1 MAYSKVLFFYILVIF
16 LYFATI
22 KAQNSPFFLKRNCSP
37 KVTTTNSLFQSNLMT
52 LLSSLSSKA
61 TGNIEFYNFTVT
73 GINPSDSV
81 YGLFMCR
88 GDVPSMV
95 CHECIDDAIKQLSS
109 LCSFSKQ
116 AVIWYNECMLRYSDY
131 YFFSTADK
139 SGFSLTNT
147 ADVSNTKAFIRLLL
161 PFMNQ
166 TADEAARPLSGVK
179 NKKFATTETR
189 VSESETLYCLAQ
201 CTPDL
206 SPNDCRTCL
215 NSAIEELPLCCNGK
229 VGGRYLYPSCNV
241 RYELYPFYRSNDVTS
256 PNDLAPQ
263 TNGSKLDDRFSQ
275 DPFYLSYNCSSN
287 QNTISSKNFKLLLT
301 DLSSNAA
308 RGLKFHT
315 SNVVDTVYG
324 LFMCRGDLQTHLCAA
339 CVINATDQ
347 IYSKC
352 LSSPEGI
359 IWYSHCL
366 VRYSSQYVTHNM
378 ETRPMYRDINITNHS
393 IPDQNLF
400 TSTLSNQL
408 SELANKTGN
417 NDVKYMTN
425 SLKLNDKQTLYTLEQ
440 CSPNLSNQECISC
453 LNDVISRAIPW
464 SFLGSVGGRIIYPS
478 CNLRFELFQFYMEA
492 GDEDQPPGIPSPLSR
507 NTEKRTIIFIV
518 VSIIILVILFSIG
531 YYFLKR
537 RGRKSRRTILRENFG
552 EESATLEPLQ
562 FDWMVI
568 EAATNNFSIDNY
580 IGKGGF
586 GEVYKGILF
595 DGREVAIKRLSER
608 SKQGIEEFKNEVLL
622 IAKLQHRNLV
632 TFIGFCLEQH
642 EKILIYEFVPNKSLD
657 YFLFDSQQQKLLTW
671 IERFNIIG
679 GIARGILYLHEHSR
693 LKVIHRDLKPSNILL
708 DENMIPKIS
717 DFGLARIVEIS
728 QDERSTKRIVG
739 TYGYISPEYAMLGQ
753 FSEKSDVYSFGVMI
767 LEIVAGK
774 KNISS
779 SAPQSVVD
787 GLLNYVWRQWMDE
800 TPLSIL
806 DPNIKGDY
814 SKSEVIKCIQIGLL
828 CVQHDPDAR
837 PSMVTIVSYLSSY
850 SIELPAPHEPAFF
863 LRSKTYSKAL
873 IQESS
878 STQSANAYTSSLLS
892 TNEMSASIFLPR

>member
-1 MAYSKVLFFYILVIF
+1 
-16 LYFATI
+16 
-22 KAQNSPFFLKRNCSP
+22 
-37 KVTTTNSLFQSNLMT
+37 MT

-537 RGRKSRRTILRENFG
+537 RGRKSRRTILREN
-552 EESATLEPLQ
+552 
-562 FDWMVI
+562 
-568 EAATNNFSIDNY
+568 Y
-580 IGKGGF
+580 
-586 GEVYKGILF
+586 
-595 DGREVAIKRLSER
+595 
-608 SKQGIEEFKNEVLL
+608 
-622 IAKLQHRNLV
+622 
-632 TFIGFCLEQH
+632 
-642 EKILIYEFVPNKSLD
+642 
-657 YFLFDSQQQKLLTW
+657 SQQQKLLTW

>member
-1 MAYSKVLFFYILVIF
+1 MASKLLFFYILVCF

-22 KAQNSPFFLKRNCSP
+22 KAQNSPFFLQRNCYNDL
-37 KVTTTNSLFQSNLMT
+37 TTTHSVFQNNLMS

-61 TGNIEFYNFTVT
+61 TGNTEFYNTTVT
-73 GINPSDSV
+73 ALNPSDSV

-95 CHECIDDAIKQLSS
+95 CHECINDAIQQLSS
-109 LCSFSKQ
+109 YCSFSKQ

-131 YFFSTADK
+131 NFFSTVDK
-139 SGFSLTNT
+139 SGFSFTNT
-147 ADVSNTKAFIRLLL
+147 ANVSNTTTFIPLLL
-161 PFMNQ
+161 SFMNQ

-179 NKKFATTETR
+179 IKKFATNETR
-189 VSESETLYCLAQ
+189 VSEFETLYCLAQ
-201 CTPDL
+201 CTQDL
-206 SPNDCRTCL
+206 SPDDCRACL
-215 NSAIEELPLCCNGK
+215 SSAIKELPLCCNGK

-241 RYELYPFYRSNDVTS
+241 RYELYPFYRSIDVTS
-256 PNDLAPQ
+256 PNELAPQ
-263 TNGSKLDDRFSQ
+263 TNESKQDANFSQ
-275 DPFYLSYNCSSN
+275 DPFYLSHNCSSKH
-287 QNTISSKNFKLLLT
+287 NTISSKNLELLVT

-308 RGLKFHT
+308 SGLKFHT
-315 SNVVDTVYG
+315 YNGDDTVYG
-324 LFMCRGDLQTHLCAA
+324 LFMCRGDLPPHLCAP
-339 CVINATDQ
+339 CVISGTEQ
-347 IYSKC
+347 LIYSKC
-352 LSSPEGI
+352 PSSSEGI

-366 VRYSSQYVTHNM
+366 VRYSSRYIIINM

-400 TSTLSNQL
+400 ATALSNQL

-417 NDVKYMTN
+417 SDGKYLTN
-425 SLKLNDKQTLYTLEQ
+425 SLKLNDKQTLYALEQ
-440 CSPNLSNQECISC
+440 CTPNLSSEDCISC
-453 LNDVISRAIPW
+453 LNDVIGRAIPW
-464 SFLGSVGGRIIYPS
+464 SLLGSVGGRIIYPS
-478 CNLRFELFQFYMEA
+478 CNLRFELFQFYM
-492 GDEDQPPGIPSPLSR
+492 DGIPSPLSR
-507 NTEKRTIIFIV
+507 NAEKRTIIFIV
-518 VSIIILVILFSIG
+518 GSIIILAILFSIG
-531 YYFLKR
+531 YYFFKR

-552 EESATLEPLQ
+552 EESAILEPLQ

-568 EAATNNFSIDNY
+568 QAATNNFSIDNY

-595 DGREVAIKRLSER
+595 DGREVAIKRLSES
-608 SKQGIEEFKNEVLL
+608 SKQGVEEFKNEVLL

-657 YFLFDSQQQKLLTW
+657 YFLFDFQQQKSLTW

-767 LEIVAGK
+767 LEIVSGK

-779 SAPQSVVD
+779 SSSQSIVN
-787 GLLNYVWRQWMDE
+787 GLLNYVWRQWMDQ

-806 DPNIKGDY
+806 DPNIKEDY

-863 LRSKTYSKAL
+863 LRSNTYSTSL

-878 STQSANAYTSSLLS
+878 STQSANAYSSSLLS
-892 TNEMSASIFLPR
+892 TNEMSTSIFLPR

>member
-1 MAYSKVLFFYILVIF
+1 
-16 LYFATI
+16 
-22 KAQNSPFFLKRNCSP
+22 
-37 KVTTTNSLFQSNLMT
+37 
-52 LLSSLSSKA
+52 
-61 TGNIEFYNFTVT
+61 
-73 GINPSDSV
+73 
-81 YGLFMCR
+81 MCR
-88 GDVPSMV
+88 GDVPSKV
-95 CHECIDDAIKQLSS
+95 CHECIADAIQQLSS
-109 LCSFSKQ
+109 QCSLFKQ

-131 YFFSTADK
+131 YFFSAVDK

-147 ADVSNTKAFIRLLL
+147 ADVSNKKTFIPLLHS
-161 PFMNQ
+161 FMNQ
-166 TADEAARPLSGVK
+166 TADKAARPLK
-179 NKKFATTETR
+179 NKKFATNEIR
-189 VSESETLYCLAQ
+189 VSEFETLYCLAQ

-215 NSAIEELPLCCNGK
+215 SSAIEELPTCCNGK
-229 VGGRYLYPSCNV
+229 VGGRYLNPSCNV
-241 RYELYPFYRSNDVTS
+241 RYELYPFYRSIDVTS

-263 TNGSKLDDRFSQ
+263 TNDSKLDGRFSQ
-275 DPFYLSYNCSSN
+275 DPFYLSYNCSTHP
-287 QNTISSKNFKLLLT
+287 NTITQENFKLLLT
-301 DLSSNAA
+301 DLSSQAA
-308 RGLKFHT
+308 SGKTFHT
-315 SNVVDTVYG
+315 VDLEGTYG
-324 LFMCRGDLQTHLCAA
+324 LFMCRGDLPSSLCSQ
-339 CVINATDQ
+339 CVKNATDR

-352 LSSPEGI
+352 LSSLEGI

-366 VRYSSQYVTHNM
+366 VRYSNLYFLFNM
-378 ETRPMYRDINITNHS
+378 ETSPMFRDINITKYS
-393 IPDQNLF
+393 MPDQNLF
-400 TSTLSNQL
+400 ATTLSNQL

-417 NDVKYMTN
+417 SDGKYMTN

-440 CSPNLSNQECISC
+440 CKQVLSNQDCISC

-464 SFLGSVGGRIIYPS
+464 SYLGSVGGRIIYPS
-478 CNLRFELFQFYMEA
+478 CNIRFELFQFYMEA
-492 GDEDQPPGIPSPLSR
+492 GDDEDQPPSSPSPLSR
-507 NTEKRTIIFIV
+507 NAEKRTIIFIV
-518 VSIIILVILFSIG
+518 CPIIILVILFSIG
-531 YYFLKR
+531 YYLLKR

-552 EESATLEPLQ
+552 EESATLEPLR
-562 FDWMVI
+562 FDWMAI
-568 EAATNNFSIDNY
+568 QAATNNFSIDNY

-595 DGREVAIKRLSER
+595 DGREVAIKRLSES
-608 SKQGIEEFKNEVLL
+608 SKQGVEEFNNEVLL

-632 TFIGFCLEQH
+632 TFIGFCLEEH
-642 EKILIYEFVPNKSLD
+642 EKILIYEYVPNKSLD
-657 YFLFDSQQQKLLTW
+657 YILFDSQRKKSLTW
-671 IERFNIIG
+671 VERVNIIG

-753 FSEKSDVYSFGVMI
+753 FSEKSDIYSFGVMI

-779 SAPQSVVD
+779 STPQCVVD
-787 GLLNYVWRQWMDE
+787 GLLNYVWRQWMDQ
-800 TPLSIL
+800 TPFNIL
-806 DPNIKGDY
+806 DPNLKEDY

-837 PSMVTIVSYLSSY
+837 PSIVTIASYLSSY

-863 LRSKTYSKAL
+863 LRSKTYSKSL
-873 IQESS
+873 IEESS
-878 STQSANAYTSSLLS
+878 STQSAYSSTLLS